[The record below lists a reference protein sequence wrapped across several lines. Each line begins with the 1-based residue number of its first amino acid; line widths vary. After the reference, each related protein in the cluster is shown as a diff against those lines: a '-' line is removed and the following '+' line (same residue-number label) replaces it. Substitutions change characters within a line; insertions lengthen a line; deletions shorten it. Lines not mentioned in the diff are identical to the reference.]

1 MIGLEN
7 QTAIDP
13 DMPLRC
19 LAYDGAAY
27 RSQMLGQKKKR
38 YPVVTIVL
46 YFGSD
51 KWNSNQK
58 LSDTVRVPDEW
69 KPYFNDYRTHIFQIA
84 HLSREQVSMF
94 KSDFRIVADY
104 FVQKQQTG
112 DYIGSKETI
121 KHVDEVLKLLSV
133 FADKRFA
140 EEYVV
145 CESEG
150 KVENMCEVLDRI
162 EKQGIEQGFKEGESY
177 GIVKGKIQI
186 LREVFHYSDEKIADE
201 LKLSIDEV
209 RKFS

>member
-1 MIGLEN
+1 MAQKDMAEKLLADYNDVFADIVNVLLFDGKEVVQENDLVDTKAKSQYKADDQKLHEQERDISKILKKDHVQIVLIGLEN

-69 KPYFNDYRTHIFQIA
+69 KP
-84 HLSREQVSMF
+84 
-94 KSDFRIVADY
+94 
-104 FVQKQQTG
+104 
-112 DYIGSKETI
+112 
-121 KHVDEVLKLLSV
+121 
-133 FADKRFA
+133 
-140 EEYVV
+140 
-145 CESEG
+145 
-150 KVENMCEVLDRI
+150 
-162 EKQGIEQGFKEGESY
+162 
-177 GIVKGKIQI
+177 
-186 LREVFHYSDEKIADE
+186 
-201 LKLSIDEV
+201 
-209 RKFS
+209 